1 MRIAFLGDVGLFG
14 QNVVINKEKFESRTE
29 NIRFY
34 LNRFDYVVANLE
46 TPLTN
51 HNEPIGGKSA
61 YIKGSPLDAQLLKM
75 LGITHVTL
83 SNNHIC
89 DYKWQ
94 GLKDTIKALNQ
105 AGIEWYGIH
114 GKTCELLDGDTKIRL
129 HGYCCYST
137 NGKCLGDFVDVLN
150 PLQMLNDI
158 ENDMDQGFFPVLSCH
173 WGEEHV
179 HYPNYD
185 HMVIAHHLADAGS
198 CFIHGHHP
206 HVVQGIEEYKGS
218 VIAYSLGNFVFDDVY
233 TDKSRKPLVKLSHD
247 NRETVVLDLTFN
259 NNKIEG
265 WSVSTYYFDSI
276 GYKQVRG
283 LARKIHSWTRD
294 LLLPKNFYIKL
305 RNDQL
310 RSYLY
315 ERKKKRNLKWYI
327 SRVNIESL
335 RMLVSFKCNKD
346 RYNKLIKNFN
356 KRA

>member
-114 GKTCELLDGDTKIRL
+114 GKT
-129 HGYCCYST
+129 
-137 NGKCLGDFVDVLN
+137 
-150 PLQMLNDI
+150 
-158 ENDMDQGFFPVLSCH
+158 
-173 WGEEHV
+173 
-179 HYPNYD
+179 
-185 HMVIAHHLADAGS
+185 
-198 CFIHGHHP
+198 
-206 HVVQGIEEYKGS
+206 
-218 VIAYSLGNFVFDDVY
+218 
-233 TDKSRKPLVKLSHD
+233 
-247 NRETVVLDLTFN
+247 
-259 NNKIEG
+259 
-265 WSVSTYYFDSI
+265 
-276 GYKQVRG
+276 
-283 LARKIHSWTRD
+283 
-294 LLLPKNFYIKL
+294 
-305 RNDQL
+305 
-310 RSYLY
+310 
-315 ERKKKRNLKWYI
+315 
-327 SRVNIESL
+327 
-335 RMLVSFKCNKD
+335 
-346 RYNKLIKNFN
+346 
-356 KRA
+356 